1 MKLLR
6 LHRAGRLH
14 LREPG
19 IERNQI
25 DPAEIAGERA
35 LGAAT
40 RDMCR
45 HRRGDPGRSSDRDLS
60 DGAVPARVA

>member
-6 LHRAGRLH
+6 LRRAGRLH

-19 IERNQI
+19 IERDQI

-35 LGAAT
+35 LGGRPSETHRDHVGAANQL
-40 RDMCR
+40 
-45 HRRGDPGRSSDRDLS
+45 H
-60 DGAVPARVA
+60 